1 MGGLFIL
8 QIAMNRLL
16 WYTLLAEG
24 LYQLSST
31 MIPESSKHFKIRYC
45 RAILLLALM
54 AGIVGCL
61 DTISPS
67 PTLQAEP
74 SGEHP
79 QGETPTPPPS
89 AIVAA
94 TLQPRATS
102 TPTPTASPTASPTA
116 TATSTPRFYRW
127 GDAEVDIADVDEVKL
142 HNIKVGVNFLNGAV
156 IPPGSNLSFDD
167 AARSRDGRED
177 DAYRM
182 GWGTSCERG
191 LVPMKG
197 GGVCAVSTA
206 LWRATLEAGL
216 ETVRRKSHSG
226 RIDTYNPPGL
236 DATNTLIIA
245 NDSSATIT
253 VTAFLDGDI
262 LKIELIGDK
271 PPDRVATT
279 RGPFPIGELE
289 YVVYQDIRFSDGST
303 ITNTFYSSYCW

>member
-1 MGGLFIL
+1 MDS
-8 QIAMNRLL
+8 
-16 WYTLLAEG
+16 

-31 MIPESSKHFKIRYC
+31 MIPESSNHFKIRCC

-54 AGIVGCL
+54 VGIVGCL
-61 DTISPS
+61 DATSPS
-67 PTLQAEP
+67 PTLQAGRSAEP
-74 SGEHP
+74 SGERP
-79 QGETPTPPPS
+79 QDEAPTPPPS
-89 AIVAA
+89 PIVAA
-94 TLQPRATS
+94 TPQPKATS

-116 TATSTPRFYRW
+116 TATSTPQRERVFVW
-127 GDAEVDIADVDEVKL
+127 GDAELDIADVDEVKL
-142 HNIKVGVNFLNGAV
+142 HNIQVGVNFLNGAA
-156 IPPGSNLSFDD
+156 IPPGGSLSFDD
-167 AARSRDGRED
+167 TARSWDGRED

-206 LWRATLEAGL
+206 LWRAMLEAGL
-216 ETVRRKSHSG
+216 ETVRRENHSG
-226 RIDTYNPPGL
+226 RVPTYDPPGL
-236 DATNTLIIA
+236 DATNTLIIV

-271 PPDRVATT
+271 PPDRIATI

-289 YVVYQDIRFSDGST
+289 YVVYQDIRFPDGST
-303 ITNTFYSSYCW
+303 ITNAFYSSYCW